1 MEWDKIIGGNL
12 REREKWVFNFFVFTR
27 MDREAHNK
35 SRLNG

>member
-1 MEWDKIIGGNL
+1 MGWDKIIGGNL
-12 REREKWVFNFFVFTR
+12 REREKRGFNLFVFTS